1 MDKKIQKNFIQY
13 NLSPKTKDNLPQ
25 YIKEDYFFLKKFS
38 IRAENLSPT
47 LLSKVEGENSQT
59 ITKNGGIKCN

>member
-1 MDKKIQKNFIQY
+1 M
-13 NLSPKTKDNLPQ
+13 
-25 YIKEDYFFLKKFS
+25 KKFS
-38 IRAENLSPT
+38 IRTENLSPT